1 MGRGTEGGRE
11 TSVLPRPDG
20 AVTRRPAPPPGPPEG
35 RESVQWGVRWGAEP
49 PAFGVCDRARVGRL
63 CLFVSVSTARLLF
76 LTDSQKPLLCQGY
89 QTFPLSYV
97 FQLLSYPFVFPVNSF
112 QGHIRFHF
120 RAPNLSII
128 SFAVFT
134 FGGMVSP
141 KKMHIFF

>member
-49 PAFGVCDRARVGRL
+49 PRVRGVRPRTRGAFM
-63 CLFVSVSTARLLF
+63 FVSVSTARLLF

-89 QTFPLSYV
+89 QTFPLSYI

-141 KKMHIFF
+141 KKMHVFF